1 MATAN
6 GGSILGGY
14 KGKVGTVTL
23 STWMSIETMR
33 SNMGKKKKLPSEKQL
48 TQIGIMKLVS
58 SFLSPLLRIINLG
71 YQQPKY
77 PEMSKMNAA
86 VSYHIKNALVG
97 DDKNRF
103 FDLSKIKLSKPI
115 RSTQLA
121 WNPLLEFNTERTIK
135 ISWELNP
142 FPLKSTQLDDK
153 VILVFYHKEL
163 DRFDM
168 RSLIRRDDLTHT
180 YTSSLSTVGHEVFC
194 YMVLTSA
201 DGKLV
206 SHTKYIGMGNVMA

>member
-1 MATAN
+1 MATTS

-14 KGKVGTVTL
+14 RGKVGTVTL
-23 STWMSIETMR
+23 SSWMSIETMR
-33 SNMGKKKKLPSEKQL
+33 SNIVRKKKLPSEKQL
-48 TQIGIMKLVS
+48 AQIGIMKLVS
-58 SFLSPLLRIINLG
+58 SFLSPLLGIINIG

-77 PEMSKMNAA
+77 PEMTKMNAA

-97 DDKNRF
+97 DEKNRF
-103 FDLSKIKLSKPI
+103 FDLSKIQLSKAI
-115 RSTQLA
+115 KSTQTV
-121 WNPLLEFNTERTIK
+121 WKPVLESDTALQIK

-142 FPLKSTQLDDK
+142 FPLKSTQLDDQ
-153 VILVFYHKEL
+153 VLLVFYHKEL

-168 RSLIRRDDLTHT
+168 RGQIKRDDLTFT
-180 YTSSLSTVGHEVFC
+180 YIAPKNTVGHEVFC

-206 SHTKYIGMGNVMA
+206 SPSKYLGVVTVKA